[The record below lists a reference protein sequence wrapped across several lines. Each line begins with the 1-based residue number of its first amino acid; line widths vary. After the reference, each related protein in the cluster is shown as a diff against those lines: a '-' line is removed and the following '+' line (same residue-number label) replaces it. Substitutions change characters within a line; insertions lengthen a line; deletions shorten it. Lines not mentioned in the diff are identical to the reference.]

1 MDRAVFLD
9 RDGVLNRSATHD
21 GRPCAPASL
30 DQFELLPGVIKAVAQ
45 LRQAGFR
52 LIVVTNQPDVAT
64 GKLSREVLEQMHQ
77 KLREWLPL
85 DEIKSCCHTDQDH
98 CACRKPKPGMLL
110 EAAGRWSIDLSRSFM
125 VGDRWRDVS
134 AGKAAGCQTI
144 FIDYGYAETLVDP
157 PDFTASSLWEAAQII
172 LQAQSGVHSRVN

>member
-9 RDGVLNRSATHD
+9 RDGVLNRSATRD
-21 GRPCAPASL
+21 GRPCAPTSL
-30 DQFELLPGVIKAVAQ
+30 DQFELLPGVVEAVAQ

-85 DEIKSCCHTDQDH
+85 DEIKSCCHTDKDH

-110 EAAGRWSIDLSRSFM
+110 EAAGRWSIDLRRSFM

-134 AGKAAGCQTI
+134 AGKAAGCRTI

-157 PDFTASSLWEAAQII
+157 PDFTASSLAEAAEII
-172 LQAQSGVHSRVN
+172 LQAQPGVHCRVN